1 MFCFSLLFLC
11 FFDCLVAFCFYN
23 ISSIVNGL
31 VYFDQFSYLSPLQLS
46 LVSLGMV
53 VLLGGVWIV
62 SSFAGLG
69 GVDVGTWQEG
79 DAVLDDESTSE
90 TGLSR
95 PESLY
100 AVERI
105 SPRRLEASVSVTESA
120 PVDPGAFSP
129 PAHIVAFPTSP
140 DTANHEHHEQ
150 LSQSLT
156 LSPTSPG
163 GRSRRRRARFASLLS
178 PSESSSSTLGMPAGG
193 FSIGLSPVSPGF
205 AIVPQGRIGGLR
217 RIVQHATMRRTVSE
231 SDAAIGA
238 RLSGE
243 GAVPDTHPVPEEV
256 DRLGR
261 VKAKV
266 RWKWLESVF
275 RDRNS

>member
-1 MFCFSLLFLC
+1 M
-11 FFDCLVAFCFYN
+11 
-23 ISSIVNGL
+23 NGL

-53 VLLGGVWIV
+53 ILLGGVWIV

-79 DAVLDDESTSE
+79 DAVLDDESASE

-100 AVERI
+100 AVERM
-105 SPRRLEASVSVTESA
+105 SPRRLEASVSVSESA
-120 PVDPGAFSP
+120 PVDSGAFSP
-129 PAHIVAFPTSP
+129 PAHTVAFPTSP

-205 AIVPQGRIGGLR
+205 AIVPKGRIGGLR
-217 RIVQHATMRRTVSE
+217 RIVQQATMRRTVSE

-238 RLSGE
+238 RPSGE

>member
-11 FFDCLVAFCFYN
+11 FFDCIVAFCFYN

-46 LVSLGMV
+46 LMSLGMV
-53 VLLGGVWIV
+53 ILLGGVWIV

-79 DAVLDDESTSE
+79 DAVLDDESASE

-100 AVERI
+100 AVERM
-105 SPRRLEASVSVTESA
+105 SPRRLEASVSVSESA
-120 PVDPGAFSP
+120 PVDSGAFSP
-129 PAHIVAFPTSP
+129 PAHTVAFPTSP

-205 AIVPQGRIGGLR
+205 AIVPKGRIGGLR
-217 RIVQHATMRRTVSE
+217 RIVQQATMRRTVSE

-238 RLSGE
+238 RPSGE

>member
-1 MFCFSLLFLC
+1 MFCFSLLFFC
-11 FFDCLVAFCFYN
+11 FFDCIVAFCFYN

-46 LVSLGMV
+46 LMSLGMV
-53 VLLGGVWIV
+53 ILLGGVWIV

-79 DAVLDDESTSE
+79 DAVLDDESASE

-100 AVERI
+100 AVERM
-105 SPRRLEASVSVTESA
+105 SPRRLEASVSVSESA
-120 PVDPGAFSP
+120 PVDSGAFSP
-129 PAHIVAFPTSP
+129 PAHTVAFPTSP

-205 AIVPQGRIGGLR
+205 AIVPKGRIGGLR
-217 RIVQHATMRRTVSE
+217 RIVQQATMRRTVSE

-238 RLSGE
+238 RPSGE

>member
-11 FFDCLVAFCFYN
+11 FFDCIVAFCFYN

-53 VLLGGVWIV
+53 ILLGGVWIV

-79 DAVLDDESTSE
+79 DAVLDDESASE

-100 AVERI
+100 AVERM
-105 SPRRLEASVSVTESA
+105 SPRRLEASVSVSESA
-120 PVDPGAFSP
+120 PVDSGAFSP
-129 PAHIVAFPTSP
+129 PAHTVAFPTSP

-205 AIVPQGRIGGLR
+205 AIVPKGRIGGLR
-217 RIVQHATMRRTVSE
+217 RIVQQATMRRTVSE

-238 RLSGE
+238 RPSGE